1 MEGFDLKNIWKN
13 ANKNEAGFRQYSMDD
28 IREYRKNKSNTATV
42 SSSRLILFDIIYKSV
57 IILGFIYLLIVL
69 KNQFTYK
76 IITGIM
82 LAVSF
87 LLMIIEIGFIK
98 KLKFIK
104 ETDSVLDNLKKKLHY
119 LKTTYLKFVFTSS
132 ISNSFFFAAGIFIYC
147 YHKYGKI
154 QISSPHE
161 DPVLYL
167 MFLIAY
173 AVSLA
178 GQWPFYKNQIHE
190 IKESIE
196 DFDDTLSA
204 SIKIKEAAKRKIR
217 FIIAGSIFIILGIFI
232 LLLILFQ

>member
-132 ISNSFFFAAGIFIYC
+132 ISNSFFFAAG
-147 YHKYGKI
+147 KD
-154 QISSPHE
+154 QEP
-161 DPVLYL
+161 
-167 MFLIAY
+167 
-173 AVSLA
+173 
-178 GQWPFYKNQIHE
+178 PFP
-190 IKESIE
+190 
-196 DFDDTLSA
+196 
-204 SIKIKEAAKRKIR
+204 
-217 FIIAGSIFIILGIFI
+217 
-232 LLLILFQ
+232 